1 MKKSILNLNG
11 SEKLLKTEL
20 KKIQGGAYY
29 RYCCEYREDANG
41 NLTNKC
47 LVWSV
52 PAGAGTACP

>member
-1 MKKSILNLNG
+1 MKNQILGLNSSKELEKS
-11 SEKLLKTEL
+11 EL
-20 KKIQGGAYY
+20 KKISGGGYV

-52 PAGAGTACP
+52 PAGSGTACP